1 MRRGGIFGKSPVAV
15 IRLPEVLLARLLL
28 ACDLLTSAP
37 NLSVNLPVYKVPSET
52 RVDQLVD
59 AVVVHHNRIDLT
71 SRCVEALARDQGPLR
86 TVTIID
92 SGSVTPISDSQQRLW
107 GDLLGREKEGRRPI
121 GLFIESFKENVGFA
135 DGNNRGL
142 ALRIRDGAGF
152 YLILNNDAYL
162 EPRTLELM
170 VDTALESG
178 AGMVAPAVYQAGD
191 PERVD
196 RFGLTLTRSGAGY
209 DRKNESDGPLLCPSG
224 CAALYRRDL
233 VLELMGDPEGFF
245 DRRFEAYAE
254 DLDVGLRARAR
265 GYRVAFA
272 ARAKILHEGGATF
285 GPSSP
290 QSYFLRHRNTIWTI
304 AKNFSTKLLY
314 EVGFWLILGQLAGI
328 ANGVRRRRF
337 SAVVRGKIEGAR
349 GWREFRRRTSN
360 RTKVSDLGLLDHRF
374 WIRP

>member
-1 MRRGGIFGKSPVAV
+1 V
-15 IRLPEVLLARLLL
+15 I
-28 ACDLLTSAP
+28 TSAP
-37 NLSVNLPVYKVPSET
+37 SLSVDLPVCKVLSET
-52 RVDQLVD
+52 HVDELVD

-71 SRCVEALARDQGPLR
+71 GRCVEALARDQGPLR

-92 SGSVTPISDSQQRLW
+92 SGSVTPIADSQRKLW
-107 GDLLGREKEGRRPI
+107 SDLLAREKEGRRPI
-121 GLFIESFKENVGFA
+121 GLFVESFKENVGFA

-162 EPRTLELM
+162 EPSALTLM
-170 VDTALESG
+170 VDTALEYG
-178 AGMVAPAVYQAGD
+178 AGMVAPAVYRADD
-191 PERVD
+191 PEQVD
-196 RFGLTLTRSGAGY
+196 RFGLTLTKSGAGY
-209 DRKNESDGPLLCPSG
+209 DRKNEADGPLLCPSG

-233 VLELMGDPEGFF
+233 VLELMADPEGFF

-304 AKNFSTKLLY
+304 AKNFSTKLLC
-314 EVGFWLILGQLAGI
+314 EVGFWVVLGQLAGI

-337 SAVVRGKIEGAR
+337 FAVVRGKIEGAK
-349 GWREFRRRTSN
+349 GWRKFRLRTSN
-360 RTKVSDLGLLDHRF
+360 RTKVSDVGLLDHRF
-374 WIRP
+374 WIRR

>member
-1 MRRGGIFGKSPVAV
+1 M
-15 IRLPEVLLARLLL
+15 LLTRLLFTCEL
-28 ACDLLTSAP
+28 ITSAP
-37 NLSVNLPVYKVPSET
+37 SLSVNLTVCKVPRET

-71 SRCVEALARDQGPLR
+71 GRCVEALARDEGPLR

-92 SGSVTPISDSQQRLW
+92 SGSVTSIADSQRELW
-107 GDLLGREKEGRRPI
+107 VELLGRRKEGRRPI
-121 GLFIESFKENVGFA
+121 GLFVESLKENVGFA
-135 DGNNRGL
+135 EGNNRGL

-162 EPRTLELM
+162 EPRTLTLM

-178 AGMVAPAVYQAGD
+178 AGMVAPAVYRADD
-191 PERVD
+191 PEQVD

-233 VLELMGDPEGFF
+233 VLELMADPEGFF

-265 GYRVAFA
+265 GYRVAFTTK
-272 ARAKILHEGGATF
+272 AKILHQGGATF

-304 AKNFSTKLLY
+304 AKNFSTELLY

-328 ANGVRRRRF
+328 FNGVRRRRF
-337 SAVVRGKIEGAR
+337 FAIVRGKIEGAK
-349 GWREFRRRTSN
+349 GWGEFRRQASN
-360 RTKVSDLGLLDHRF
+360 RSKVSDLGLLDHRF

>member
-1 MRRGGIFGKSPVAV
+1 M
-15 IRLPEVLLARLLL
+15 
-28 ACDLLTSAP
+28 C
-37 NLSVNLPVYKVPSET
+37 KVPRET
-52 RVDQLVD
+52 RVDELVD
-59 AVVVHHNRIDLT
+59 AIVVHHNRIDLT
-71 SRCVEALARDQGPLR
+71 GRCVEALARDEGPLR

-92 SGSVTPISDSQQRLW
+92 SGSVTPIADSQRELW
-107 GDLLGREKEGRRPI
+107 VKLLDRRREGRRPI
-121 GLFIESFKENVGFA
+121 GLFVESLKENVGFA
-135 DGNNRGL
+135 EGNNHGL

-152 YLILNNDAYL
+152 YLILNNDAYI
-162 EPRTLELM
+162 EPRTIRLM

-178 AGMVAPAVYQAGD
+178 TGMVAPAVYRAD
-191 PERVD
+191 YPEQVD
-196 RFGLTLTRSGAGY
+196 RLGLTLTRSGAGY

-233 VLELMGDPEGFF
+233 VLELMADPEGFF

-272 ARAKILHEGGATF
+272 AKAKILHQGGATF

-328 ANGVRRRRF
+328 FNGVRRRRF
-337 SAVVRGKIEGAR
+337 FAVVRGKSEGAK
-349 GWREFRRRTSN
+349 GWREFRRQASN
-360 RTKVSDLGLLDHRF
+360 RTKVSDRGLLDHRF